1 MTLVAGTTYRVELK
15 GSRTRDSTLR
25 DPHLSIPRGPFG
37 ALSNPPSDDD
47 SGIGSNSLI
56 TFTAAHSGVHYLSAG
71 ADRDWTGSY
80 TLYVT
85 ET

>member
-1 MTLVAGTTYRVELK
+1 MPARGD
-15 GSRTRDSTLR
+15 GTLR
-25 DPHLSIPRGPFG
+25 DPHLSIPRGPSGPF
-37 ALSNPPSDDD
+37 ANAPADDD
-47 SGIGSNSLI
+47 SGIGSNSRI
-56 TFTAAHSGVHYLSAG
+56 TFTPTMTGVHYLSAG

>member
-71 ADRDWTGSY
+71 ADR
-80 TLYVT
+80 
-85 ET
+85 